1 MAHERR
7 LGQLAQHLE
16 GERSPARAD
25 VENPAGC
32 VLPGGQHSN
41 DTAEIRRPLFGSRL
55 LRLDPPFD
63 VGSRLPIV
71 LAKRIRRS
79 WNIVYSMPMR
89 IAVLVKQIP
98 VPEQLR
104 FEGTRLAR
112 LGVDLEVSAYCRR
125 ANAKAVELAGD
136 DGEVVVFTMGPPS
149 AEDAL
154 REMLACGATRGVH
167 LCDPAFAGA
176 DTLATARALAAAIR
190 AEGPFD
196 LILVG
201 VNSLDAD
208 TGQVGPE
215 LAELLDLPFA
225 AAVRELEVADGSF
238 RARLELDDGYAE
250 VEGPLPAVLSTA
262 ERLCD
267 PSKAKPEQRVVV
279 DAGLIRCVG
288 RADLGL
294 GPDDVGEAGSPPR
307 RPGAGG
313 GDRPPPPPRR
323 QRGRGRRRP
332 RGARC
337 LRRGSRDGRPCGR
350 TRGGRYRPR
359 SVVLRR
365 AGR

>member
-1 MAHERR
+1 MPASASTSRSAH
-7 LGQLAQHLE
+7 
-16 GERSPARAD
+16 
-25 VENPAGC
+25 
-32 VLPGGQHSN
+32 
-41 DTAEIRRPLFGSRL
+41 
-55 LRLDPPFD
+55 
-63 VGSRLPIV
+63 
-71 LAKRIRRS
+71 
-79 WNIVYSMPMR
+79 
-89 IAVLVKQIP
+89 
-98 VPEQLR
+98 
-104 FEGTRLAR
+104 
-112 LGVDLEVSAYCRR
+112 CRR

-279 DAGLIRCVG
+279 DAGLIRCV
-288 RADLGL
+288 APDLGL
-294 GPDDVGEAGSPPR
+294 GPDDVGEAGSPT
-307 RPGAGG
+307 PGAGG
-313 GDRPPPPPRR
+313 GDRRHHRR
-323 QRGRGRRRP
+323 VRHRGRGRRRP

-337 LRRGSRDGRPCGR
+337 LRRGSATAVRAVVPEV
-350 TRGGRYRPR
+350 GGTGPA
-359 SVVLRR
+359 VVLRR